1 MLAKPKYSWRFVTAA
16 PPREIF
22 ASMEQLIGSSP
33 YRYEVTGDDSARVI
47 EYSRRGFFGQWS
59 KPRVAIRWVS
69 CRAWLG
75 PVGTRVEI
83 VASSAGG
90 LVFLALGKLD
100 RGPQT
105 RAVQMVRLLT
115 SGAHDAR
122 TIYRDRMI
130 PLGPVTLVASW
141 AGMRYRL
148 FSEPRYDAPRGA
160 EILTAS
166 ELQAIP
172 GGNGPFVRVRVG
184 DGTEGYVERDQ
195 IVAAPGVSTRE
206 AQLESARFV

>member
-1 MLAKPKYSWRFVTAA
+1 MLAKPKYAWRFVTAA

-22 ASMEQLIGSSP
+22 ASMEQLGSSP
-33 YRYEVTGDDSARVI
+33 YQFEVTGDDSARVI
-47 EYSRRGFFGQWS
+47 EYQRRGFFGQWS
-59 KPRVAIRWVS
+59 RPRVAIRWIT
-69 CRAWLG
+69 CKATLE
-75 PVGTRVEI
+75 PAGTRVEI
-83 VASSAGG
+83 HASSAGG

-105 RAVQMVRLLT
+105 RALQLVRLFT

-122 TIYRDRMI
+122 TIYRERRI
-130 PLGPVTLVASW
+130 PPGPVTLVASW

-148 FSEPRYDAPRGA
+148 FTEPRYDASRGA

-166 ELQAIP
+166 ALEAIP
-172 GGNGPFVRVRVG
+172 GGNGPFVHVRLE

-206 AQLESARFV
+206 AQLEAARFV